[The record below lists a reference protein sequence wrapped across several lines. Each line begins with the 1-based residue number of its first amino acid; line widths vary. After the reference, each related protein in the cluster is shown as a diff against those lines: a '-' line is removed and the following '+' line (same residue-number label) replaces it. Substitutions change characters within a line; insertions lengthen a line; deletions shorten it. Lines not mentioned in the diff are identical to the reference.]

1 MKFSK
6 TACGLLAATCL
17 ASTVNADVFTIAT
30 FTFNEA
36 NAVRSA
42 EIVEG
47 PQNLRDYR
55 NDEFTKRSNL
65 DIILDP
71 NNPTPEKI
79 YKYFDRSR
87 CVGQLLSRGDNK
99 GIARCITFPEKA
111 TAPPT
116 PNVDSSTIE
125 FTWGHSDLR
134 NISGWDGGP
143 DLLNKLKGDRG
154 EQLREELLTMPSA
167 VGASRGP
174 EGDAI
179 GANSRSL
186 LSPSRQQYL
195 VGWAL
200 ENKDGVDFVVYESG
214 TYEPF
219 SVSVRK
225 AGTEVFTQP
234 RYQFSNYFDP
244 VHNVNAVAFDLTDF
258 GLAPGDMIDAIR
270 IRNVFNTYSR
280 HGSDRVDDPSG
291 QGTVVYPG
299 DPGYGSSHQLL
310 TERDGREF
318 KTEQLDADLVYV
330 VGLHDIVPL
339 DKNKTKDGASAK
351 ATGGDSS
358 N

>member
-6 TACGLLAATCL
+6 TAYGLLAATCL
-17 ASTVNADVFTIAT
+17 AQAAVADVFTIGT

-36 NAVRSA
+36 NSVRTA
-42 EIVEG
+42 EVVEG

-55 NDEFTKRSNL
+55 NDEFTKRANL

-71 NNPTPEKI
+71 NILKPEKVF
-79 YKYFDRSR
+79 KYFDRSR
-87 CVGQLLSRGDNK
+87 CVGQLLSRGDNQ
-99 GIARCITFPEKA
+99 GIARYITFPEKS

-134 NISGWDGGP
+134 DISSFDGGP
-143 DLLNKLKGDRG
+143 DLLNKLKSDRG
-154 EQLREELLTMPSA
+154 EELREELLKKASMP
-167 VGASRGP
+167 GATRGP

-179 GANSRSL
+179 GNNSRSL

-200 ENKDGVDFVVYESG
+200 ENKDGDDLVVYESG

-219 SVSVRK
+219 SLSVRK
-225 AGTEVFTQP
+225 AGTEFFTQP
-234 RYQFSNYFDP
+234 RYQFANYFDP
-244 VHNVNAVAFDLTDF
+244 VHNVNAIAFELSDF
-258 GLAPGDMIDAIR
+258 GIAKGEMIDAVR
-270 IRNVFNTYSR
+270 IRNVFNTFSR
-280 HGSDRVDDPSG
+280 HGSDRVDDASG

-318 KTEQLDADLVYV
+318 KTQQLDADILYIAA
-330 VGLHDIVPL
+330 LHNIVPL
-339 DKNKTKDGASAK
+339 DKNKKKGDAAAAK
-351 ATGGDSS
+351 NSGDSS

>member
-17 ASTVNADVFTIAT
+17 APAALADVFTIAT
-30 FTFNEA
+30 FTFSEA
-36 NAVRSA
+36 NAVRTA

-71 NNPTPEKI
+71 DNPSPEKVF
-79 YKYFDRSR
+79 KFFDRSR
-87 CVGQLLSRGDNK
+87 CVGQLLGRGDNK
-99 GIARCITFPEKA
+99 GIARCITFPEKS

-125 FTWGHSDLR
+125 FTWGNSDLR

-143 DLLNKLKGDRG
+143 DLLNKLKSDRG
-154 EQLREELLTMPSA
+154 EELRKELLSTPSA
-167 VGASRGP
+167 AGAARGP
-174 EGDAI
+174 EDDAV

-200 ENKDGVDFVVYESG
+200 ENKDGADLVVYESG
-214 TYEPF
+214 TFEPF
-219 SVSVRK
+219 SVSVRR

-258 GLAPGDMIDAIR
+258 GLAQGDMIDAIR
-270 IRNVFNTYSR
+270 IRNVFNAYSR

-291 QGTVVYPG
+291 QGMVVYPG

-318 KTEQLDADLVYV
+318 KTEQLDADIIYIVA
-330 VGLHDIVPL
+330 LHNIVPM
-339 DKNKTKDGASAK
+339 DKNQANGGSAAKAAGAS
-351 ATGGDSS
+351 S